1 MSNPNTPVL
10 VGVGQFLNRID
21 DLDQALE
28 PLEMMLRAVA
38 LAERDTGVGDL
49 LPKVR
54 SVRVTRGIWSYEN
67 PARAIAERIG
77 AAGAET
83 VGTLIGGNQNQAV
96 VNRTADDIL
105 AGRVDLVLITGAE
118 NGYSANKARKAG
130 RELVQTKAPGTYDFV
145 IGAAQQPEH
154 HEFEVAKGI
163 RQAIQVY
170 PMYDNAI
177 RHERGET
184 LSEHIER
191 VSGLWARFNDVAQDN
206 PNAWVRQDMSAED
219 IRTASPTNRQISFP
233 YTKYMNANMMVD
245 MGAALIMCSVAK
257 ARALGIGEE
266 RWVYPHVG
274 ARGYDHFSASVREN
288 FHSSPGI
295 RITGGRAMEL
305 AGIGPD
311 ELDFVDLYSCFP
323 SAVQVAAKELGL
335 AEDRPLTVTGGLTFG
350 GGPLNN
356 YVMHSIARMVELL
369 REKPGGWGLITA
381 NGGNLYKHVH
391 GIYSSAPPE
400 TDFQHINMQDEIDA
414 LPSREC
420 LAAYDGDA
428 TVESYTVMYAADEP
442 AIGHVACLT
451 PAGQRTWVNTQDRDL
466 MAAMVTEEFCG
477 RPVTI
482 KDDRLTVAA

>member
-38 LAERDTGVGDL
+38 LAERDTGVGGL
-49 LPKVR
+49 LPQVR

-105 AGRVDLVLITGAE
+105 AGRTDLVLITGAE

-130 RELVQTKAPGTYDFV
+130 RELPQTQAPGTYDFV

-177 RHERGET
+177 RHGRGET
-184 LSEHIER
+184 LGEHIER

-206 PNAWVRQDMSAED
+206 PNAWVRQDMSAEE
-219 IRTASPTNRQISFP
+219 IRTASPSNRQISFP

-257 ARALGIGEE
+257 AKALGIAED

-274 ARGYDHFSASVREN
+274 ARGYDHFSASVREELPLLAGHPN
-288 FHSSPGI
+288 HRRQGDGIGRNRPGRARLRRSLQLLPVRRAGGGEGTRARRGTAAHRHRWPHLRWRPAQQLRHAQHRPHGGTAAGETGRLGADHGQRRQSLQARPRHLLERAAEARLPACEPAERDRCLAHRGSAWRNTTARRRSSPT
-295 RITGGRAMEL
+295 R
-305 AGIGPD
+305 
-311 ELDFVDLYSCFP
+311 
-323 SAVQVAAKELGL
+323 
-335 AEDRPLTVTGGLTFG
+335 
-350 GGPLNN
+350 
-356 YVMHSIARMVELL
+356 
-369 REKPGGWGLITA
+369 
-381 NGGNLYKHVH
+381 
-391 GIYSSAPPE
+391 
-400 TDFQHINMQDEIDA
+400 
-414 LPSREC
+414 
-420 LAAYDGDA
+420 
-428 TVESYTVMYAADEP
+428 
-442 AIGHVACLT
+442 
-451 PAGQRTWVNTQDRDL
+451 
-466 MAAMVTEEFCG
+466 
-477 RPVTI
+477 
-482 KDDRLTVAA
+482 